1 MLKKTKPVIDEQ
13 LVKTMLEDAIQT
25 IKTEEDP
32 LILNEY
38 RRIFKKTVLFPLLWS
53 APAFFIKEFE
63 QSPPP
68 SNPFNRR
75 SGRYQERARIAA
87 AEHPVLTPSEST
99 SIFINIG
106 RNRRVFPRDIISL
119 LIQNTDI
126 PREHI
131 GTIRIL
137 ENYSFVQIIAA
148 DADQVIEKLNNFS
161 YRGRTLSISYS
172 RKEASEDVS
181 VDQIAEAAVDVQQA

>member
-1 MLKKTKPVIDEQ
+1 MLKKNKPAIPEQ
-13 LVKTMLEDAIQT
+13 LIKTMLDDAMQA

-38 RRIFKKTVLFPLLWS
+38 RRIFRKTVPFTLRS
-53 APAFFIKEFE
+53 YVAAYFIKELE
-63 QSPPP
+63 QS
-68 SNPFNRR
+68 SARSKQSNRR
-75 SGRYQERARIAA
+75 SGRAPERVRNTA
-87 AEHPVLTPSEST
+87 AERPVLTPSESV

-148 DADQVIEKLNNFS
+148 DADQVIEKLNNLS

-172 RKEASEDVS
+172 RKEGSEDAS
-181 VDQIAEAAVDVQQA
+181 ADQSTEAAVNAQQD

>member
-1 MLKKTKPVIDEQ
+1 VLKKTKPVIDEQ
-13 LVKTMLEDAIQT
+13 LIKTMLEDAIQT

-38 RRIFKKTVLFPLLWS
+38 RRIFRKTVPFTLRS
-53 APAFFIKEFE
+53 YAAAYFIKELE
-63 QSPPP
+63 QSSARSKQP
-68 SNPFNRR
+68 NRR
-75 SGRYQERARIAA
+75 SGRYQERTRTAA
-87 AEHPVLTPSEST
+87 TEHPVLTPSEST

-172 RKEASEDVS
+172 RKEANEDAS
-181 VDQIAEAAVDVQQA
+181 VDQSTEAAVDVQQA